1 MGRASRNDVTPRTSE
16 GMRSNFNPPPALR
29 ARIRRF
35 GEVGFLFA
43 LLPAVRR
50 RVLGRIDASASCG
63 SATVST
69 GRERTGFGR
78 RSGRSSRAL
87 CAWSI

>member
-43 LLPAVRR
+43 LLPAVSRSLGAGSTRAYSIRVRR
-50 RVLGRIDASASCG
+50 CASGAG
-63 SATVST
+63 IA
-69 GRERTGFGR
+69 GER
-78 RSGRSSRAL
+78 
-87 CAWSI
+87 